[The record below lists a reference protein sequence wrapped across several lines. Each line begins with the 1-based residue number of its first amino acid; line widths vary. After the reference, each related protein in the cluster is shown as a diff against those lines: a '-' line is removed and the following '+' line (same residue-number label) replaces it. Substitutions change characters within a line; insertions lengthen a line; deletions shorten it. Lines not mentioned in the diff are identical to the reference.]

1 MSAHF
6 GPCHTPML
14 EMAYDRDAV
23 STNVLTGRV
32 DERGIKAHKIS
43 L

>member
-6 GPCHTPML
+6 GSRHTPML

-23 STNVLTGRV
+23 STNMLTGRV
-32 DERGIKAHKIS
+32 GERGIKTHKIS